1 MYIVY
6 YSQGI
11 DIQLLWHIWL
21 SESESFVAKLTSAAS
36 EFDDLPTLILTHI
49 YGLLLFF
56 HLFPIYTYMFLQDK
70 HFLSRANTANEID
83 LRGWIEWMCRMRE
96 WEWEKEGGV
105 RLEVAGLGGR
115 LGEERD

>member
-56 HLFPIYTYMFLQDK
+56 HLFPIYIYICFCKISISCPVLIQQMKLICGDE
-70 HFLSRANTANEID
+70 LN
-83 LRGWIEWMCRMRE
+83 GCV
-96 WEWEKEGGV
+96 G
-105 RLEVAGLGGR
+105 
-115 LGEERD
+115 